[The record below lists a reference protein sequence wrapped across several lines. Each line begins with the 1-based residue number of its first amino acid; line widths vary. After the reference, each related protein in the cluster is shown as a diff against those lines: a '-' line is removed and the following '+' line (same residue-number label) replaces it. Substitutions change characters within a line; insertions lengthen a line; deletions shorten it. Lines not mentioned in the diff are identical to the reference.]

1 LPSNYPQKMLARF
14 LLLSALPWLFTW
26 QVPAQESSS
35 RAAGNSATPPSAAS
49 GPSAA
54 LRDVL
59 SAACSQNQ
67 NEFVRF
73 LTARNKESFARLSAG
88 ARVALMKRFVLL
100 NEPGKAF
107 ATTNVSGRPTVRC
120 ETPAGAAEM
129 QIGGAELR
137 ENLAFVP
144 MELRDAT
151 DTTGTDVHRVTMG
164 LVRENGEWKL
174 LSLGLLLLD
183 LPSLEM
189 EWDRAEIAP
198 NERGAIEALKKVAGA
213 VEAYRRT
220 YTRLPESLANL
231 GPPLHGAANAQAAG
245 LVDSDLATGMRG
257 GYAFRYVIVGASS
270 SGAQAKFELA
280 ATPLN
285 YGRTGL
291 RSFFRDAGGGLHG
304 ADRQGALGNE
314 MDPRVP

>member
-1 LPSNYPQKMLARF
+1 MTKRF
-14 LLLSALPWLFTW
+14 LFLAALLLPLAARAL
-26 QVPAQESSS
+26 AQESST
-35 RAAGNSATPPSAAS
+35 RMAENPPALPSTAS
-49 GPSAA
+49 GPTAA

-59 SAACSQNQ
+59 AAACSQSQ

-100 NEPGKAF
+100 NEPGRATV
-107 ATTNVSGRPTVRC
+107 TTNPSGRPSVRC
-120 ETPAGAAEM
+120 QTPAVTTEM

-137 ENLAFVP
+137 ESLSFVP
-144 MELRDAT
+144 MEVREAT
-151 DTTGTDVHRVTMG
+151 DTTGANVRRVTMG

-183 LPSLEM
+183 LPSLEI
-189 EWDRAEIAP
+189 EWDRAEIEP
-198 NERGAIEALKKVAGA
+198 NELGAIEALKKIAKA
-213 VEAYRRT
+213 VDVYRKT
-220 YTRLPESLANL
+220 YTRLPESLANI
-231 GPPLHGAANAQAAG
+231 GPPLHGAASAQAAG
-245 LVDSDLATGMRG
+245 LVDSDLATGMKS

-270 SGAQAKFELA
+270 LGALAKFELA
-280 ATPLN
+280 ATPLS
-285 YGRTGL
+285 YGRTGV

-314 MDPRVP
+314 MDPQVP

>member
-1 LPSNYPQKMLARF
+1 MTKRF
-14 LLLSALPWLFTW
+14 LFLAALLLPLAARAL
-26 QVPAQESSS
+26 AQESSN
-35 RAAGNSATPPSAAS
+35 RMAENPPALPSTAS
-49 GPSAA
+49 GPTAA

-59 SAACSQNQ
+59 AAACSQSQ

-100 NEPGKAF
+100 NEPGRATV
-107 ATTNVSGRPTVRC
+107 TTNPSGRPSVRC
-120 ETPAGAAEM
+120 QTPAVTTEM

-137 ENLAFVP
+137 ESLSFVP
-144 MELRDAT
+144 MEVREAT
-151 DTTGTDVHRVTMG
+151 DTTGANVRRVTMG

-183 LPSLEM
+183 LPSLEI
-189 EWDRAEIAP
+189 EWDRAEIEP
-198 NERGAIEALKKVAGA
+198 NELGAIEALKKIAKA
-213 VEAYRRT
+213 VDVYRKT
-220 YTRLPESLANL
+220 YTRLPESLANI
-231 GPPLHGAANAQAAG
+231 GPPLHGAASAQAAG
-245 LVDSDLATGMRG
+245 LVDSDLATGMKS

-270 SGAQAKFELA
+270 LGALAKFELA
-280 ATPLN
+280 ATPLS
-285 YGRTGL
+285 YGRTGV

-314 MDPRVP
+314 MDPQVP